1 MNVRMTKFIVSVAVA
16 IMSAMSAVA
25 QPYCSVRTFNIRDG
39 LPANNVSTIA
49 QSKDGLIWAS
59 TWNGL
64 CYYDGY
70 NFETFRSSPE
80 NGWLPTNRILMIKP
94 NSNGDIWLITYDR
107 QLYLFDTSESKFINI
122 NSTLKTRLGTDF
134 EARNIYSTPDGHT
147 WVIGHGRR
155 TAVRINDNAP
165 TVADSME
172 VYGLGTAPVSNKA
185 NSYVR
190 KVETDAA
197 GREWVFYDNCVS
209 LYGTKIAAEGAFE
222 HIASVGDDT
231 FLATGDGAIYVMR
244 PGAKELNPVN
254 SPADRTRIN
263 TLQALD
269 DNTLLIGT
277 NRGIYVR
284 DKKKTSSLLIEVG
297 EPMTPAAN
305 VTDIFVDSKKRIWA
319 FTSADGIV
327 LTDASGKKVERF
339 ASLPDSKGT
348 PGSRL
353 PIWLEDNSGTIWFVP
368 RGGVFSYFDE
378 LDHRI
383 VSCALQSPHFGFA
396 DVPEI
401 ERFFID
407 ANNNLWLSSFHDLVL
422 VNFKY
427 HDVRRVPFVKNQE
440 TRSLLALENGNIWAG
455 TASGYIGVFDSDG
468 RLLHYIVRN
477 GDRIAESTEPRKFAD
492 KIYSMFEDSRGT
504 IWVGTKGAGLF
515 TISGDR
521 LNHYMPDASD
531 RSAISCDAV
540 YSVDED
546 EKGNIWIGTYGGG
559 LNLAVRQADGTY
571 KFLNKRNGLSTYPLD
586 RFENIRRITHD
597 GKGVV
602 IVSTTTGLLTFSNRF
617 NDPSSIA
624 YFPTTGRT
632 GDETSLRTSNVMQ
645 ALATRSGD
653 IFVSTMG
660 GELQRIMTP
669 DLLQPQ
675 LPFES
680 DSKLGPGG
688 AGKRSVFR
696 DGNVLSMID
705 DKAGN
710 IYIVRDGSMSVYSPE
725 TDEII
730 SLGPNELGEYLEFTE
745 ALPAV
750 APADGRIWLG
760 AVGGMIS
767 VLPSEI
773 IRSDFSPNIVFTK
786 LTYQGESDGLSLL
799 HHDRI
804 DLPSDRRN
812 VAVQFAAVDY
822 SADASVQYAY
832 RLRDNGEWTYIG
844 NSNTAYLSHLSP
856 GRHYLEVKS
865 TNADGVWCDNVTVL
879 EIYAEPTFWETSI
892 AKILYILFGLLLVY
906 GVLHIYMLR
915 RKNALHSELDRMKT
929 RFFADVS
936 HKLRTPL
943 TLISAPVRE
952 VLKEPE
958 LKPESR
964 KHLEKVVRNS
974 DNMLE
979 LVNKMLRWSQDNGVY
994 ISDENRIET
1003 VGINDIRKYPQDHII
1018 EPDLQTVPGAK
1029 NVRLLIVEDNDDLRN
1044 FLRDILAPNYTVYVA
1059 ENGKQGLKM
1068 AEEIQPDFIITD
1080 VMMPE
1085 MDGLT
1090 MVHNI
1095 KQNKSL
1101 SHIPIIVLS
1110 AKASVSDRVQGL
1122 REGIDDYI
1130 TKPFS
1135 PSYLKQRIA
1144 NIILQRRMLQ
1154 HTYLEMIQKRPQL
1167 PEAPEKTDQTGQTS
1181 QTEEAPVGLTED
1193 NLPAQTPE
1201 QTASQWR
1208 LDAPVIADADQEM
1221 MSKLLKFLEAR
1232 IDDEN
1237 LKIEE
1242 LAEAVNLG
1250 RTVFYG
1256 KVKSLVGMSPS
1267 DFLRHIRMQR
1277 AADLIAGSKLNFS
1290 QIAFNVGFSDP
1301 KYFTKCFK
1309 KETGMTPSEYR
1320 AHAKRK
1326 KDASESM

>member
-1 MNVRMTKFIVSVAVA
+1 M
-16 IMSAMSAVA
+16 
-25 QPYCSVRTFNIRDG
+25 
-39 LPANNVSTIA
+39 
-49 QSKDGLIWAS
+49 
-59 TWNGL
+59 
-64 CYYDGY
+64 
-70 NFETFRSSPE
+70 
-80 NGWLPTNRILMIKP
+80 
-94 NSNGDIWLITYDR
+94 
-107 QLYLFDTSESKFINI
+107 
-122 NSTLKTRLGTDF
+122 
-134 EARNIYSTPDGHT
+134 
-147 WVIGHGRR
+147 
-155 TAVRINDNAP
+155 
-165 TVADSME
+165 
-172 VYGLGTAPVSNKA
+172 
-185 NSYVR
+185 
-190 KVETDAA
+190 
-197 GREWVFYDNCVS
+197 
-209 LYGTKIAAEGAFE
+209 
-222 HIASVGDDT
+222 
-231 FLATGDGAIYVMR
+231 
-244 PGAKELNPVN
+244 
-254 SPADRTRIN
+254 
-263 TLQALD
+263 
-269 DNTLLIGT
+269 
-277 NRGIYVR
+277 
-284 DKKKTSSLLIEVG
+284 
-297 EPMTPAAN
+297 
-305 VTDIFVDSKKRIWA
+305 
-319 FTSADGIV
+319 
-327 LTDASGKKVERF
+327 
-339 ASLPDSKGT
+339 
-348 PGSRL
+348 
-353 PIWLEDNSGTIWFVP
+353 
-368 RGGVFSYFDE
+368 
-378 LDHRI
+378 
-383 VSCALQSPHFGFA
+383 
-396 DVPEI
+396 
-401 ERFFID
+401 
-407 ANNNLWLSSFHDLVL
+407 
-422 VNFKY
+422 
-427 HDVRRVPFVKNQE
+427 
-440 TRSLLALENGNIWAG
+440 
-455 TASGYIGVFDSDG
+455 
-468 RLLHYIVRN
+468 
-477 GDRIAESTEPRKFAD
+477 
-492 KIYSMFEDSRGT
+492 
-504 IWVGTKGAGLF
+504 
-515 TISGDR
+515 
-521 LNHYMPDASD
+521 
-531 RSAISCDAV
+531 
-540 YSVDED
+540 
-546 EKGNIWIGTYGGG
+546 
-559 LNLAVRQADGTY
+559 
-571 KFLNKRNGLSTYPLD
+571 
-586 RFENIRRITHD
+586 
-597 GKGVV
+597 
-602 IVSTTTGLLTFSNRF
+602 
-617 NDPSSIA
+617 
-624 YFPTTGRT
+624 
-632 GDETSLRTSNVMQ
+632 
-645 ALATRSGD
+645 
-653 IFVSTMG
+653 
-660 GELQRIMTP
+660 
-669 DLLQPQ
+669 
-675 LPFES
+675 
-680 DSKLGPGG
+680 
-688 AGKRSVFR
+688 
-696 DGNVLSMID
+696 
-705 DKAGN
+705 
-710 IYIVRDGSMSVYSPE
+710 
-725 TDEII
+725 
-730 SLGPNELGEYLEFTE
+730 
-745 ALPAV
+745 
-750 APADGRIWLG
+750 
-760 AVGGMIS
+760 
-767 VLPSEI
+767 
-773 IRSDFSPNIVFTK
+773 
-786 LTYQGESDGLSLL
+786 
-799 HHDRI
+799 
-804 DLPSDRRN
+804 
-812 VAVQFAAVDY
+812 AVQFAAVDY

-844 NSNTAYLSHLSP
+844 NSNTAYLSRLTP

-865 TNADGVWCDNVTVL
+865 TNADGVWCDNVAVL
-879 EIYAEPTFWETSI
+879 EIYAKPTFWETSF
-892 AKILYILFGLLLVY
+892 AKVLYILLGLLLVY
-906 GVLHIYMLR
+906 GGLHIYMLR

-958 LKPESR
+958 LKPDSR

-1154 HTYLEMIQKRPQL
+1154 HTYLEMIQKRAEL
-1167 PEAPEKTDQTGQTS
+1167 PVPAEETEQTVQTS
-1181 QTEEAPVGLTED
+1181 HTDDKEQTDLTED

-1326 KDASESM
+1326 KDDSESM